1 MSLRNQRDQNR
12 ASRRNNI
19 SGVSET
25 KISDL
30 DLPGPLRL
38 LANRRLFLVLAGFAG
53 LAMVVS
59 LFVGAI
65 AGPSS
70 GPTDGPMQA
79 NEAPDVA
86 IETVLPG
93 TQTPSTPVPVVK
105 RYTAPPAMTIDTS
118 KKYTATITTSRGDI
132 TMELNPSAAPQAV
145 NTFVFLAREGY
156 YNGTQFMELVK
167 GKDNSKFYAQAG
179 DPTATGLGT
188 AGFSVPK
195 ETTNLG
201 FDRGAVGMGGSS
213 ENSNNGQFFISYVD
227 EPALDGKYTIF
238 GQVTSGL
245 SVLDNLT
252 LLDLTDRGN
261 SGTGDK
267 IVSVTITES

>member
-38 LANRRLFLVLAGFAG
+38 LANRKLFLVLAGFAG

-59 LFVGAI
+59 LFGGAI

-79 NEAPDVA
+79 TEAPDVA

-195 ETTNLG
+195 ETTSLG

>member
-213 ENSNNGQFFISYVD
+213 ENSNHGQFFISYVD